1 MASSPEAVK
10 EILEKKSADY
20 AGRPQT
26 YSMFT
31 ATLGTL
37 GLERFQSIWARL
49 HKQSN
54 SEWEFPLFSVLVTQ
68 RRKQNTM
75 RKHND
80 RAKKISGK
88 RENSCRNSLLSFLSC
103 FMHTGTDSHMMF
115 QEEEE
120 EEEEEAQGLSNWS
133 YIKSPPLPSP
143 SLFGHEVHKQLSRVK
158 RENVAYISQ

>member
-37 GLERFQSIWARL
+37 GLEHFQSIWARL

-80 RAKKISGK
+80 RAKKISVK

-120 EEEEEAQGLSNWS
+120 EEEKHKGFPIGRTLNHHPC
-133 YIKSPPLPSP
+133 PPLPYSTM
-143 SLFGHEVHKQLSRVK
+143 KCI
-158 RENVAYISQ
+158 NN